1 MSVSFCMAFVATSLV
16 GTTSKF
22 HIPPTYVWLVYSAT
36 ATVSAILIGCSA
48 PSSAEFHREAS
59 LVTGTESKPFAW
71 NIFRAARRVL
81 TAWSRHCGK
90 NTLFNCFAT
99 LTYCWLG
106 AWASSFVTLVDMTMD
121 AANGQRMLQLFAII
135 GGVMAGVVQ
144 PVIGY
149 IFDRIGLRLF
159 FAIVNVALLVNILL
173 MDTAIARFRP
183 FHVQV
188 IVLIISTFVQVQKNG
203 TFCAVFI
210 LKMHHFP
217 KADSGQTQGKHSKK
231 EFACF
236 LAVVVGGCRPTVE
249 YLFRPTFSERDG
261 DRRYFRASGCA
272 AGE

>member
-1 MSVSFCMAFVATSLV
+1 
-16 GTTSKF
+16 
-22 HIPPTYVWLVYSAT
+22 
-36 ATVSAILIGCSA
+36 
-48 PSSAEFHREAS
+48 
-59 LVTGTESKPFAW
+59 
-71 NIFRAARRVL
+71 
-81 TAWSRHCGK
+81 
-90 NTLFNCFAT
+90 
-99 LTYCWLG
+99 
-106 AWASSFVTLVDMTMD
+106 MD

-231 EFACF
+231 SLRFI
-236 LAVVVGGCRPTVE
+236 AVVVGGCRPTVE

>member
-1 MSVSFCMAFVATSLV
+1 
-16 GTTSKF
+16 
-22 HIPPTYVWLVYSAT
+22 
-36 ATVSAILIGCSA
+36 
-48 PSSAEFHREAS
+48 
-59 LVTGTESKPFAW
+59 
-71 NIFRAARRVL
+71 
-81 TAWSRHCGK
+81 
-90 NTLFNCFAT
+90 
-99 LTYCWLG
+99 
-106 AWASSFVTLVDMTMD
+106 MD

-231 EFACF
+231 SLRVF
-236 LAVVVGGCRPTVE
+236 LQSSWAVVVLRWNIFFVPPSLNGTAIGV
-249 YLFRPTFSERDG
+249 TF
-261 DRRYFRASGCA
+261 AL
-272 AGE
+272 AGVLQVSVTLPQQHLQ